1 MPCVA
6 YMTSHGYLVLAKYR
20 CSDERMQ
27 TKRDLVMRVWL
38 CTRQGKIHSNMVSD
52 IACERIKVLGF
63 QGALEASLG

>member
-6 YMTSHGYLVLAKYR
+6 YTTSHGYLILAKYR

-63 QGALEASLG
+63 QGALETSLG